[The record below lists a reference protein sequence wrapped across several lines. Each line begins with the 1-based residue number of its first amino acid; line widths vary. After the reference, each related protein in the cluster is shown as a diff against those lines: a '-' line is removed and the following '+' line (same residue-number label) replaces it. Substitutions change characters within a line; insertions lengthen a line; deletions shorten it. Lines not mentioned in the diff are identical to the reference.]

1 MSEDNLVNVS
11 IKAMT
16 VIGLIIVAVISILV
30 FFGVIKKITLVS
42 ILDKIIHKVPFFPK
56 KLQNT

>member
-11 IKAMT
+11 IKTMT

-30 FFGVIKKITLVS
+30 FFWGDKKNNIG
-42 ILDKIIHKVPFFPK
+42 
-56 KLQNT
+56 